1 PFSAP
6 TPSATPP
13 PPPPHRPPL
22 PLRDALPISA
32 RREPYASPPACR
44 GETLFFARAGGLFGG
59 AGSAGF
65 GGPGFFGGVGGAGL
79 GRVGVGRF
87 HRQAEQPAAHGGQ
100 VGKEGVVSPK
110 DAPVHRVEGARPLEA
125 AAPLGGLGVQQ
136 LPGGGRD
143 GQVEGELL
151 VGLVLGV
158 HHAQQALAPAPAQPG
173 V

>member
-79 GRVGVGRF
+79 GRVGVRSEE
-87 HRQAEQPAAHGGQ
+87 HTSELQ
-100 VGKEGVVSPK
+100 S
-110 DAPVHRVEGARPLEA
+110 RVEVVCRLLLA
-125 AAPLGGLGVQQ
+125 
-136 LPGGGRD
+136 
-143 GQVEGELL
+143 EGC
-151 VGLVLGV
+151 VS
-158 HHAQQALAPAPAQPG
+158 A
-173 V
+173 